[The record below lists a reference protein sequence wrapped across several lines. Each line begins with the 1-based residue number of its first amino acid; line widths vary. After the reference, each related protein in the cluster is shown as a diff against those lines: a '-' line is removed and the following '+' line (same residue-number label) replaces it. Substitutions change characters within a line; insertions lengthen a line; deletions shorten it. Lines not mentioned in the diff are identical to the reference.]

1 MNGQEDRR
9 ITEILSQAVPELV
22 AIYRFGSTARG
33 GERPGSDVDL
43 AVLAKHPLGAAR
55 RHEAQDELAQALRR
69 DVDLIDLLSVP
80 TVLRMQV
87 VATGGV
93 IADRD
98 PQQRRSFETYVFA
111 DYARLNEE
119 RREILE
125 RVAREGRVYA
135 G

>member
-1 MNGQEDRR
+1 MNEEEDRR
-9 ITEILSQAVPELV
+9 IAELLGRAVPELL
-22 AIYRFGSTARG
+22 AIYRFGSTARKA
-33 GERPGSDVDL
+33 ERPGSDVDI
-43 AVLAKHPLGAAR
+43 AVLAATRLPAAG
-55 RHEAQDELAQALRR
+55 RHAAQEALAEALRR

-87 VATGGV
+87 VSTGV
-93 IADRD
+93 LIADRD
-98 PQQRRSFETYVFA
+98 PQGRRSFETYVFA

-125 RVAREGRVYA
+125 RVGRERRVYA

>member
-1 MNGQEDRR
+1 MNEEEDRR
-9 ITEILSQAVPELV
+9 IAEILGGAVPDLL
-22 AIYRFGSTARG
+22 AIYRFGSTARKA
-33 GERPGSDVDL
+33 ERPGSDVDI
-43 AVLAKHPLGAAR
+43 AVLAATRLPAAG
-55 RHEAQDELAQALRR
+55 RHAAQEALAEALRR

-87 VATGGV
+87 VSTGEL

-98 PQQRRSFETYVFA
+98 PQERRSFETYVFA

-119 RREILE
+119 RREILDRVGRE
-125 RVAREGRVYA
+125 RRVYA